1 MNASNFPVSSR
12 AAHIIVGNWLAEH
25 ARNTPVICH
34 DKLPDGCHVYLAND
48 EPCWWIEVPSN
59 ECHVLRGRRLIA
71 VGKQSGAIYYD
82 GPAGDE
88 G

>member
-1 MNASNFPVSSR
+1 MNTNTHTVSKR

-25 ARNTPVICH
+25 ARNAPVICH

-48 EPCWWIEVPSN
+48 EPCWWIEVPSDD
-59 ECHVLRGRRLIA
+59 CRVLRGRRLIA
-71 VGKQSGAIYYD
+71 IGKETGKVHFD
-82 GPAGDE
+82 GSAGDE